1 MMEGLTE
8 VVQFLL
14 PELAMAGEQGKLR
27 IPHISIM
34 SVTNKSG
41 LAVDEFL
48 ELAKLFLN
56 GGKKAVQAYQR
67 VSADRDGNPSS
78 SATPLSF
85 SNAELSFARGAWT
98 WLVARPNVLVGN
110 NRRWNK
116 LSLDDV
122 LALPDPSRPGQ
133 PVIKKGQDET
143 GVAEASSSSQSNVQG
158 LKPQGPKPKGPSAR
172 PRLFVTE
179 ETIWRAIAGHGIDY
193 KRIPKLEWQ
202 LLQGIAQAKHAGI
215 LQGELRQL
223 SGQDKRSVPK
233 RTDFLAAKGYI
244 AKRSIMVRASKTSK
258 LWLVNF
264 APSATTEGTEQ
275 SVAKQYD
282 MSKGALTRDL
292 SPVPWHSKWSGAD
305 IDVET
310 FAESIIV
317 IVKAWGVIRYAD
329 LRLKMGVEELRW
341 QMRVMARLSRNLVDM
356 GILKYTAA
364 TFSNQ
369 KKVWKDCIKFLRDP
383 TESEWAQILATGK
396 KTSKYSDLSKDRQP
410 KPLAL
415 AMTKPETQP
424 SEGGSKDSEEA
435 LGAPPAQL
443 VSRGAVGWIPEKPLA
458 QTLFDTVEAAGPGGA
473 SNPQISAATVGYNF
487 RRYIGT
493 MLTNIALCKQP
504 LHLQKFQIN
513 RELVRKEKTTTFIYT
528 TSSNTGHTL
537 QDTEAAAGL
546 SGKGG
551 QTSTVVST
559 APAPTGSPY
568 GFGPIQ
574 KEKLAAPAMS
584 LAEISQKLKGRK
596 QRSINKTRFRR
607 AGGVLIPVEL
617 PDDRSPKRQCIAGP
631 DDATP
636 ASEEEAQPPQRNGVF
651 IPGVPEEFLP
661 GQPDGV
667 YRGEP
672 NSLQPK
678 SQRRGRAKKSAVVIF
693 RHEKLKNPG
702 FWALQMP
709 PGPGEISLH
718 VKYDSFIGE
727 IRLQKAN
734 KMVVFF
740 SRPAL
745 SDGISPAIS
754 VDELLEDPNIRS
766 LPTGEHMRL
775 FFVTKEVGETPS
787 RTYSF
792 LFRQDEASQR
802 EAREFLEQVTAI
814 LHPPPAPEKP
824 PVSDDKHND
833 STVAEADMSGMTE
846 AADTQEPEPAQSTG
860 KGNGKKRGIRKRD
873 IRCWKCE
880 KCGGTWKND
889 IGLKYHLEKSQN
901 PCNPNFVA
909 AAPMPKMKRR
919 RSLTPPP
926 SIVRNS
932 SGLEQP
938 LESTPSGRPV
948 RQAAAA
954 AASQIQEQDSEEPRP
969 QVITARRPGPRPRYV
984 PKLYDT
990 GPAVFRGLS
999 VDDSLIK
1006 RADLV
1011 ATPVRQRDTR
1021 PSEYTYVPKLI
1032 LSPNR
1037 PKGSTP
1043 QAGRKSHLEGEQ
1055 PGPKA
1060 KELVQPAETIGL
1072 KPRVFRNAS
1081 HPHRNV
1087 SNDGKGAAEN
1097 GQDSMREEDGVLPQL
1112 RPSEPETPRRYP
1124 AFKPADYTHHTTE
1137 SKMRTAQA
1145 MDIIEY
1151 LLDCNEGVF
1160 PGDKAL
1166 FYAMLKIFLRTFP
1179 TLTPPSLR
1187 STSAAVRKLNSR
1199 NKAREIVHALR
1210 SNGKFVTCH
1219 MLVAADIDVKDEA
1232 PTQLKKKMQEAYPK
1246 IYIPASFS
1254 PSQEEMK
1261 VLEQMDPRDITETPE
1276 PNANTDKFRKRRE
1289 GIEVEILTAPFYQE
1303 NPGHIPGQFNGPDS
1317 PTQRR
1322 KRRTKAEI
1330 VADEAE
1336 ASRKRRK
1343 TIGNRLLKNAPADG
1357 QGTGEG
1363 SQDAE
1368 AMSWEASNDAESADI
1383 ANAIKQFGL
1392 LPPQRGGKKKA
1403 LPNVAPM
1410 KKLDPLVG
1418 RKQNPGLDSLPALFF
1433 SNKIDPRLLVD
1444 DLELQFLQPN
1454 TRLEDS
1460 CDWTEDSLASEVSR
1474 ASGSS
1479 IQPTYEVSMPPKG
1492 EMEPVGRFMFQPT
1505 RLTLKHTCPGVW
1517 PAVDFH
1523 FSNSSVEER
1532 GDSYTMQGWFPDRRW
1547 FFLQSLP
1554 RDVNNMSS
1562 MVKGRTID
1570 PKKYADPVYGAFTDT
1585 VDRCARW
1592 EQSETGTFVMTSDT
1606 VAPDYVYINFGT
1618 PFGKIKKG
1626 PLFRLEWPEENQFT
1640 IDTIPW
1646 EDLESMSDID
1656 GGGDEEEPPKKLAAT
1671 LLKRPRGRPPKSPE
1685 TRKKD
1690 RAKGGVDT
1698 ENGEKAKMGR
1708 RPKKNRLPAIATSR
1722 IHTPYPRDENEYME
1736 VHRGKELTK
1745 EWNSEHTQL
1754 AAFVC
1759 VSTLVGG
1766 VGKAVDWGLMM
1777 RLFPHVSLSHL
1788 RKFWGDL
1795 NKDRKSTIVD
1805 LTDKFQKAFLEAY
1818 EKGELPPLNY
1828 EDYVNYDWRYL
1839 INWTKGLAG
1848 AISDLPA
1855 SYKDLEDS
1863 SLIVSDQQYQPRDWR
1878 ETFWVPNRS
1887 LYNRHQDASSQ
1898 AFAMSIDAPEK
1909 KDEDLLNVAMSWV
1922 RALCVTDRTQSEN
1935 VISRRWA
1942 SFKGLP
1948 RDQISEII
1956 NEAVQRLQDTYVIT
1970 KDKGPSTIRLN
1981 DRVVKLLE
1989 KQSQEL
1995 KFAEAAA
2002 FKRRLDKTFRKG
2014 KKHRVRYQADR
2025 DGHTLA
2031 LLNLQA
2037 HGRINIET
2045 ENKYVPLGY
2054 MPGNYETRKYNKK
2067 NHHFRLYAVPTD
2079 RYVYSSENEFQR
2091 MPDDQYE
2098 LIDLLNRISS
2108 TPAPDQG
2115 PQGELPIWCDFL
2127 GVVDERRWRK
2137 CLGAV
2142 IFLLSVRGPMRADQ
2156 AAEQLKFLMPF
2167 EVQLVFDWA
2176 DALGLMEQMTP
2187 GAPKSLT
2194 EWWWVAVD
2202 AQRVRVEGLVRKD
2215 KGKGVDLRG
2224 GQGDVVLGEAAVE
2237 GGCVGEVDVS

>member
-1 MMEGLTE
+1 M
-8 VVQFLL
+8 
-14 PELAMAGEQGKLR
+14 
-27 IPHISIM
+27 
-34 SVTNKSG
+34 
-41 LAVDEFL
+41 DEFL
-48 ELAKLFLN
+48 ELAKLFLH

-67 VSADRDGNPSS
+67 ASGDRDGNPFSS
-78 SATPLSF
+78 PPPLSL
-85 SNAELSFARGAWT
+85 SDAELSFARGAWK

-122 LALPDPSRPGQ
+122 LALPDPNRPGQ
-133 PVIKKGQDET
+133 PIIKKVQADT
-143 GVAEASSSSQSNVQG
+143 NLVDASSSQSNLQEADSSG
-158 LKPQGPKPKGPSAR
+158 AKPRGPSTR

-258 LWLVNF
+258 LWLINF
-264 APSATTEGTEQ
+264 APSATTEATEQ

-282 MSKGALTRDL
+282 MSRGALTQDL

-356 GILKYTAA
+356 GILTYTAA

-415 AMTKPETQP
+415 AMTKSDAQ
-424 SEGGSKDSEEA
+424 SREGAGSKDTEDSV
-435 LGAPPAQL
+435 GAAPAQL
-443 VSRGAVGWIPEKPLA
+443 VSRGAVGWVPEKPLA

-504 LHLQKFQIN
+504 PHLQKFQIN

-528 TSSNTGHTL
+528 TSSNTGQASHS
-537 QDTEAAAGL
+537 TEAPDGL
-546 SGKGG
+546 PGTADQAPPTATPSVLA
-551 QTSTVVST
+551 STLL
-559 APAPTGSPY
+559 PY

-574 KEKLAAPAMS
+574 KEKLAAPTMS
-584 LAEISQKLKGRK
+584 LAEISRKLKGRK
-596 QRSINKTRFRR
+596 QRGITKSRFRK
-607 AGGVLIPVEL
+607 AGGVLMPVDVPEE
-617 PDDRSPKRQCIAGP
+617 RAPKRQRLEAP

-636 ASEEEAQPPQRNGVF
+636 GAEEEVQPPQRNGVF
-651 IPGVPEEFLP
+651 IPGIPEEFLP
-661 GQPDGV
+661 EKPDGV
-667 YRGEP
+667 YMGEP

-693 RHEKLKNPG
+693 RHEKLKNSG
-702 FWALQMP
+702 FWAPTMP
-709 PGPGEISLH
+709 LRPAEISFP
-718 VKYDSFIGE
+718 VKYDGVMGE
-727 IRLQKAN
+727 VRLHKVD
-734 KMVVFF
+734 KTVTFF

-745 SDGISPAIS
+745 PEESLPVISL
-754 VDELLEDPNIRS
+754 DELLGDPTIKS
-766 LPTGEHMRL
+766 FPTGEHMSL
-775 FFVTKEVGETPS
+775 FFVTKEASETPS

-792 LFRQDEASQR
+792 LFRKDEASQR
-802 EAREFLEQVTAI
+802 EAKEFVGQVKAI
-814 LHPPPAPEKP
+814 MHPPPTPEKL
-824 PVSDDKHND
+824 PVSDDKHDD
-833 STVAEADMSGMTE
+833 STVAEANMSIVTE
-846 AADTQEPEPAQSTG
+846 QVDAQEPDTSQTPAKST
-860 KGNGKKRGIRKRD
+860 GKKRGIRKRD

-901 PCNPNFVA
+901 PCNPSFV
-909 AAPMPKMKRR
+909 PGPPVPKKKRR

-926 SIVRNS
+926 SMLRNS
-932 SGLEQP
+932 SASEQP
-938 LESTPSGRPV
+938 PESTPSGRPV
-948 RQAAAA
+948 RQAAAVA
-954 AASQIQEQDSEEPRP
+954 ANQLQEQTSEELQP
-969 QVITARRPGPRPRYV
+969 QVITTRRPGPRPRYV

-990 GPAVFRGLS
+990 GPATFRGLT
-999 VDDSLIK
+999 VDDSLSR
-1006 RADLV
+1006 RADLMT
-1011 ATPVRQRDTR
+1011 TPVRQRDPR
-1021 PSEYTYVPKLI
+1021 PSQYTYVPKLI
-1032 LSPNR
+1032 LSPNG
-1037 PKGSTP
+1037 PKASTP
-1043 QAGRKSHLEGEQ
+1043 QAARKAQPEGERQ
-1055 PGPKA
+1055 PDSKTT
-1060 KELVQPAETIGL
+1060 ERVQPAETIDVRHGL
-1072 KPRVFRNAS
+1072 LGRNAS
-1081 HPHRNV
+1081 HSGQNV
-1087 SNDGKGAAEN
+1087 SNDGNGAIEDAQGN
-1097 GQDSMREEDGVLPQL
+1097 VREEDSILPQL
-1112 RPSEPETPRRYP
+1112 RPSEPETPRKYP
-1124 AFKPADYTHHTTE
+1124 PFKPADYTHHTTE

-1179 TLTPPSLR
+1179 NLTPPSLR
-1187 STSAAVRKLNSR
+1187 STSAAVRKLSSK
-1199 NKAREIVHALR
+1199 NKAREIVHAFR

-1219 MLVAADIDVKDEA
+1219 MLVAADIDVKDQA
-1232 PTQLKKKMQEAYPK
+1232 PTQLKKKMQEAYPR

-1261 VLEQMDPRDITETPE
+1261 LLEQMDSKDVTETPE

-1289 GIEVEILTAPFYQE
+1289 GIEVEVLTAPFYQE
-1303 NPGHIPGQFNGPDS
+1303 NPGHTPGQFNGPDS

-1322 KRRTKAEI
+1322 KRRTKAEML
-1330 VADEAE
+1330 ADEAE
-1336 ASRKRRK
+1336 ASKKRRK
-1343 TIGNRLLKNAPADG
+1343 TIGNRLLKSAPAEE
-1357 QGTGEG
+1357 QLAAEG
-1363 SQDAE
+1363 SQETE
-1368 AMSWEASNDAESADI
+1368 AVGWEASNDVESADI

-1410 KKLDPLVG
+1410 KKLDPHVG
-1418 RKQNPGLDSLPALFF
+1418 RKQNPGIDSLPALFF
-1433 SNKIDPRLLVD
+1433 SNRIDPRLLVD
-1444 DLELQFLQPN
+1444 DLELQFLRPN

-1460 CDWTEDSLASEVSR
+1460 CDWTEDSLASD
-1474 ASGSS
+1474 SS
-1479 IQPTYEVSMPPKG
+1479 HTPDAGIQPTYEVSMPPKATL
-1492 EMEPVGRFMFQPT
+1492 EPVNHFSFQPISI
-1505 RLTLKHTCPGVW
+1505 TLQAISPGVW
-1517 PAVDFH
+1517 PVVDFP
-1523 FSNSSVEER
+1523 FSNSAVEEK
-1532 GDSYTMQGWFPDRRW
+1532 GDSYTMRGWFPDRRW
-1547 FFLQSLP
+1547 FFLQGLP

-1562 MVKGRTID
+1562 MVKGKTID
-1570 PKKYADPVYGAFTDT
+1570 PSKYADPVYGAFTDT

-1592 EQSETGTFVMTSDT
+1592 EQSETGKFVMTSDT
-1606 VAPDYVYINFGT
+1606 VAPDYIYINFGT
-1618 PFGKIKKG
+1618 PFGKVKKG
-1626 PLFRLEWPEENQFT
+1626 PFSTLEWHEENQFT

-1646 EDLESMSDID
+1646 DDLDAMSDID
-1656 GGGDEEEPPKKLAAT
+1656 GGGEDGESPKKLAAT
-1671 LLKRPRGRPPKSPE
+1671 LLKRPRGRPPKSPDA
-1685 TRKKD
+1685 RKKD
-1690 RAKGGVDT
+1690 RARAAGG

-1736 VHRGKELTK
+1736 VHRGKEITK

-1855 SYKDLEDS
+1855 SYKDLQES
-1863 SLIVSDQQYQPRDWR
+1863 NLVVSDQQYQPRDWR

-1898 AFAMSIDAPEK
+1898 AFAMSIDLPEE
-1909 KDEDLLNVAMSWV
+1909 KDEELLNIAMSWV
-1922 RALCVTDRTQSEN
+1922 RALCVTDRTHSEN

-2014 KKHRVRYQADR
+2014 KKHRVRYQADK

-2037 HGRINIET
+2037 HGRITIET

-2098 LIDLLNRISS
+2098 LIDLLNRVSS
-2108 TPAPDQG
+2108 TTAPSEG

-2167 EVQLVFDWA
+2167 EVQLVLDWA

-2215 KGKGVDLRG
+2215 KGKGAEFAPEEGRVEPKG
-2224 GQGDVVLGEAAVE
+2224 GVLENEA
-2237 GGCVGEVDVS
+2237 VGAFDNP